1 MRRMPHLPSLTP
13 DDTRPIRYL
22 ELLSRAVAHIG
33 DHLAD
38 DLGTEALA
46 RHAAM
51 SPFHFHRMF
60 RAYFGTTVAG
70 YVTWRRLQRAC
81 ELLGRDDA
89 SVLDVALSVGY
100 ESAQALAKAMRRELD
115 TTPSAVRLGS
125 APQWQRLFERRAP
138 TAAAVDAN
146 DLALKPQFVE
156 LPPLDVLTATGRGM
170 DDGDMSRAARQGF
183 DELWPALEAAGLV
196 PRVARCIALMPDE
209 PTSRNDQEAR
219 MWCGAVFEA
228 PLPSL
233 ALHGSLAWRQLPG
246 GRHAVFTH
254 IGPYAGLHRAW
265 QAIYAQWLP
274 ATGYALRDTPPFE
287 HYVTDPAT
295 LPPAQWR
302 TDIHMPIL

>member
-1 MRRMPHLPSLTP
+1 MRRMPHLPSLP
-13 DDTRPIRYL
+13 ADTRQPVRYL

-33 DHLAD
+33 DHLAG

-46 RHAAM
+46 REAAM
-51 SPFHFHRMF
+51 SPYHFHRMF

-81 ELLGRDDA
+81 ELLGRDGA
-89 SVLDVALSVGY
+89 SVLDVALAVGY

-115 TTPSAVRLGS
+115 TTPSAVRCGS
-125 APQWQRLFERRAP
+125 APQWQRLFERRA
-138 TAAAVDAN
+138 AAVGEGN

-170 DDGDMSRAARQGF
+170 DDGDMGRAAQQGF
-183 DELWPALEAAGLV
+183 AELWPAVEAAGLRACV
-196 PRVARCIALMPDE
+196 QRCVAILPDE
-209 PTSRNDQEAR
+209 PQGRNDQQAR
-219 MWCGAVFEA
+219 MWCGAVFD
-228 PLPSL
+228 PPRPSI
-233 ALHGSLAWRQLPG
+233 ALQGSLAWQQLPG

-254 IGPYAGLHRAW
+254 IGPYGELHRCW
-265 QAIYAQWLP
+265 SAIYAQWLP

-287 HYVTDPAT
+287 HYVNDPRE

-302 TDIHMPIL
+302 TDIHLPLQ